1 MVKDPLVVVNEVQNI
16 SLMEDEV
23 ATVLDYEGM
32 YPSVMIESCVETLLN
47 FIIMKEVANRKQARM
62 ILKRAPNLYKI
73 LRNDKDRIR
82 TEENTG
88 VYKVPYENI
97 QLNVKKDYIVVTNRS
112 LAVGL
117 KEHRYNVK
125 KGSNATILSQ
135 MSQVQGSVVKWDEA
149 TIIKPISSPTLSMTA
164 EKMEIYRT
172 EVSSTNRDR
181 KLTSDSIL
189 VNIVLLLT
197 ARYEAISLTLEC
209 YTYYLAYNSKRQDRI
224 RLEINNH
231 IEKNKDIQY
240 EDLIKLQY
248 LDQAISETL
257 RFSSQSVINIS
268 RAVEQDF
275 KYKGMTIPK
284 QVAIFVPVAILH
296 RDPNY
301 WHEADKFDPD
311 RFSPENRI
319 NISPMTYQPFGAGPR
334 NCVAYRMART
344 VMKLVMANLIRSFVF
359 DACECGRS
367 EVKHS
372 IFSMREKDS
381 ILIKATPISSN

>member
-1 MVKDPLVVVNEVQNI
+1 MLLHSKFVHLVYFPEIEPLPTYIRLFMDIARN
-16 SLMEDEV
+16 M
-23 ATVLDYEGM
+23 
-32 YPSVMIESCVETLLN
+32 LN
-47 FIIMKEVANRKQARM
+47 FHSIRSILNTVKKIIAARKQLNNQQD
-62 ILKRAPNLYKI
+62 ILQ
-73 LRNDKDRIR
+73 
-82 TEENTG
+82 TF
-88 VYKVPYENI
+88 
-97 QLNVKKDYIVVTNRS
+97 
-112 LAVGL
+112 L
-117 KEHRYNVK
+117 K
-125 KGSNATILSQ
+125 A
-135 MSQVQGSVVKWDEA
+135 
-149 TIIKPISSPTLSMTA
+149 
-164 EKMEIYRT
+164 
-172 EVSSTNRDR
+172 EVSSTNRNR

-189 VNIVLLLT
+189 VNIVLMLI
-197 ARYEAISLTLEC
+197 AGYEAISLTLEC
-209 YTYYLAYNSKRQDRI
+209 CTYYLAYNSKIQDRI